1 MDTLNINENEMKQPG
16 IILCERLTIL
26 GAMCFLKGLCIAY
39 VKKS

>member
-16 IILCERLTIL
+16 IILCERLTII
-26 GAMCFLKGLCIAY
+26 MCFLKGLCIAY